1 MTTPSEI
8 LDAAADLIE
17 PEGAFT
23 KGAFGRDALGRKL
36 QAAELDRAVCFC
48 TIGAIIKAG
57 GFHGVTDRGLHA
69 TMRFHPEFGAVL
81 WDVVTWSDRPGRKS
95 ESAVSALRR
104 AADLARAAETT
115 PETPTGA
122 S

>member
-36 QAAELDRAVCFC
+36 LAAELDRAVCFC
-48 TIGAIIKAG
+48 TIGAVIKAG

-69 TMRFHPEFGAVL
+69 TMRFHPEFGAIL

-95 ESAVSALRR
+95 KSAVSALRR